1 VQLGTGAVQGVCRPG
16 KSLRV
21 ANLRGIL
28 KDCCCRCAQSQRL
41 QHLDVVEGLPQGVRE
56 KILIKAQEG

>member
-1 VQLGTGAVQGVCRPG
+1 VQGVHRPG

-21 ANLRGIL
+21 ANLSEVSRTAAAGVH
-28 KDCCCRCAQSQRL
+28 RVRRL

-56 KILIKAQEG
+56 RSSF